1 MNYLIHG
8 INCCTLP
15 DLNGYSLGRDPRR
28 DGLVGLQTGNLAYT
42 GQQLIPDPVPR
53 D

>member
-15 DLNGYSLGRDPRR
+15 DLNGYSLGRDPWR
-28 DGLVGLQTGNLAYT
+28 DGKVGLQTEILAYA
-42 GQQLIPDPVPR
+42 GQQLIPGPSSWR
-53 D
+53 